1 MRGIRTSNRIRS
13 GYSCFATWT
22 ASSPFMPVTT
32 SYPAKRKV
40 KATRSRISGSSSAI
54 NIFVIASL
62 FAFLVYWQCEGKSTS
77 LPLPFAFQPNT
88 PFVHLYQLPDNCQ
101 PQARAGCGQDER
113 VFAAIEAVKDAG
125 LILFGNTNSGIL
137 HVHLYFAAVLAVQMY
152 SDPAVF
158 WGVMIGIVCQ
168 VA

>member
-62 FAFLVYWQCEGKSTS
+62 FAFLIYRQCEGKSTS
-77 LPLPFAFQPNT
+77 LPLPFAFQPDSS
-88 PFVHLYQLPDNCQ
+88 FVHAYQLPYNCQ
-101 PQARAGCGQDER
+101 SQACARCGQHKR
-113 VFAAIEAVKDAG
+113 VFTAIEAVKDTG
-125 LILFGNTNSGIL
+125 LILFGNTNSRIL
-137 HVHLYFAAVLAVQMY
+137 HIHLHFAAV
-152 SDPAVF
+152 
-158 WGVMIGIVCQ
+158 
-168 VA
+168 